1 MIDNK
6 FLLDDKQIFEFIIN
20 GYMIFNPKFS
30 DDFNKTILQKADAL
44 ETNPGDNILDEIP
57 ELNNVWEKCV
67 FIKCVLQMKLYLSSI
82 KESIFD
88 DESSGKM

>member
-30 DDFNKTILQKADAL
+30 ADFNKTILQKADAL
-44 ETNPGDNILDEIP
+44 EASRAT
-57 ELNNVWEKCV
+57 
-67 FIKCVLQMKLYLSSI
+67 QRAHYLI
-82 KESIFD
+82 
-88 DESSGKM
+88 